1 MNKYTYWNYGKT
13 GGWELACNF
22 FYNNRSMAV
31 HNHSHP
37 VYAIVHKPIYKIYLK
52 KWFYQSGGKLH
63 THTAYRDFST
73 YDKIKSACFPPQG
86 HEWCFESPFKTD
98 RGDYNLTYWGKTNID
113 TDVSS
118 FYECSS
124 EVLESDLINVPH
136 ILLGYNGNHFG
147 DAKLMQQFDDKQPQH
162 PPHNVNEIIE
172 VLRSKVNIV
181 PYKENYESMVKN
193 ILAGSLGDR
202 HWKQGQD
209 FYVEECV
216 RRIKS
221 HKKCFHSIC
230 SMLEYNCIPYKVFN
244 LDKDKYEDYF
254 DLDRWLPIQDVA
266 KDHDKTVLDSMPEY
280 RHKFLPN
287 LIDRV
292 LCLM

>member
-1 MNKYTYWNYGKT
+1 
-13 GGWELACNF
+13 
-22 FYNNRSMAV
+22 MAV

-37 VYAIVHKPIYKIYLK
+37 VYAILHIPIGEVYFK
-52 KWFYQSGGKLH
+52 KWYYQQDRKLQ
-63 THTAYRDFST
+63 THMSYRDFRT
-73 YDKIKSACFPPQG
+73 YDKIKSSCFPPEG

-98 RGDYNLTYWGKTNID
+98 RGDYNLTYWGKKYID
-113 TDVSS
+113 KDVTS
-118 FYECSS
+118 FYECTP
-124 EVLESDLINVPH
+124 EVLECDLINVPQ

-147 DAKLMQQFDDKQPQH
+147 DEKLLQQFGDKQPQH
-162 PPHNVNEIIE
+162 PPQNVNEIIE

-202 HWKQGQD
+202 HWKNGQD

>member
-1 MNKYTYWNYGKT
+1 MDKYTYWNYGKS

-22 FYNNRSMAV
+22 FYNNKSMAV

-37 VYAIVHKPIYKIYLK
+37 VYAILHKPAYKIYLK
-52 KWFYQSGGKLH
+52 KWFYQSAGTLH
-63 THTAYRDFST
+63 THTAYRDFRT
-73 YDKIKSACFPPQG
+73 YDKIMSACFPSAG
-86 HEWCFESPFKTD
+86 HEWCYESPFKTD
-98 RGDYNLTYWGKTNID
+98 RGDYNLTYWGKTHID
-113 TDVSS
+113 KDVTT

-124 EVLESDLINVPH
+124 EILECDLINVPH

-147 DAKLMQQFDDKQPQH
+147 DENLLKQYDNKQPQH
-162 PPHNVNEIIE
+162 PPHNIDDIIK
-172 VLRSKVNIV
+172 VLQQKINIV

-202 HWKQGQD
+202 HWQQGQD

-230 SMLEYNCIPYKVFN
+230 GVLEYYGIPYKVFN
-244 LDKDKYEDYF
+244 LDRDNYEEYF
-254 DLDRWLPIQDVA
+254 DLDKWLSVPTIA
-266 KDHDKTVLDSMPEY
+266 EDHDKNILDSMPDF
-280 RHKFLPN
+280 RFKLLPK